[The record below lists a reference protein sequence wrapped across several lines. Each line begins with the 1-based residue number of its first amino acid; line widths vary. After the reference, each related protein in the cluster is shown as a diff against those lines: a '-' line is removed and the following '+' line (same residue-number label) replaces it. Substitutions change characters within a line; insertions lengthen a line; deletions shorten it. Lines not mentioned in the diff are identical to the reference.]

1 MNQYNDFIGPK
12 RDWLPAGNKELL
24 FGLFAVLLG
33 LFAANMILFGGFN
46 LGFALA
52 AVLSICL
59 SFWYLYS
66 SGCKVTLYTAALLG
80 LSLLIAA
87 GFGWSADPQVK
98 LWLFLFLT
106 AGVNL
111 GFCLMAGKN
120 VHAPGSARSLLDAAG
135 TFFLGIERMGMAG
148 RGVARAFRAGGTV
161 TRNSGAVLAGLG
173 IAVPALILVIPLLI
187 SSDAAFEGLVG
198 LLPEFDLFEI
208 CATVIAGAFLGV
220 WFYTRAVTLR
230 HEEPADRPL
239 RERKGLQKL
248 TMNTAL
254 GAVSAVYL
262 AYLISQLAYFVGGFS
277 GILPEGFTRAEYA
290 RRGFFEM
297 TCLAAI
303 NLCLMTFG
311 VTKVRRESRA
321 PGSTRALCLFLGLVT
336 EFLAASSAAKMILY
350 IDSFGLTRL
359 RVLTMVIMAFLGITT
374 ALICVWLYVPKL
386 QYMKSVLLIALA
398 MGAAVLWAD
407 VDTQVAK
414 YNVRHY
420 LSGDLAAVDMAHLFS
435 LGPGAVPY
443 MEELTECD
451 DPDLRSRATAF
462 MRCWT
467 LEKAEDFR
475 ELTWINRRSQEIVKK
490 WQNDDLPAWREQ
502 GEVTDTP

>member
-1 MNQYNDFIGPK
+1 MEQYEFPK
-12 RDWLPAGNKELL
+12 PQPKWLPAGNKELL

-33 LFAANMILFGGFN
+33 LFAANMLLFGGLN
-46 LGFALA
+46 LGFAMA

-59 SFWYLYS
+59 SFWYLRS
-66 SGCKVTLYTAALLG
+66 SGCRSTPYTYSLLT
-80 LSLLIAA
+80 LSLVIAA
-87 GFGWSADPQVK
+87 GFGWSDDDQVK
-98 LWLFLFLT
+98 LWLFLFLI

-111 GFCLMAGKN
+111 SFCLMAEKN
-120 VHAPGSARSLLDAAG
+120 VFAPGSARSLLDALS
-135 TFFLGIERMGMAG
+135 TCFLGLERMGMAG
-148 RGVARAFRAGGTV
+148 RGVVMAFRAGGAV
-161 TRNSGAVLAGLG
+161 TQTSGAVLAGLG
-173 IAVPALILVIPLLI
+173 IAIPALILVIPLLI

-208 CATVIAGAFLGV
+208 FATAVVGVFLGV
-220 WFYTRAVTLR
+220 YFYTRAVTLR
-230 HEEPADRPL
+230 HEEPIDRP
-239 RERKGLQKL
+239 RSTGKGLHPV

-254 GAVSAVYL
+254 GVISAVYM
-262 AYLISQLAYFVGGFS
+262 AYLFSQLAYFVGGFS

-311 VTKVRRESRA
+311 VTKVRREDRA
-321 PGSTRALCLFLGLVT
+321 PGSTRALCLFLGAVT

-350 IDSFGLTRL
+350 IGAFGLTRL
-359 RVLTMVIMAFLGITT
+359 RVLTMVIMVFLGITT

-398 MGAAVLWAD
+398 LGAAVLWAD

-420 LSGDLAAVDMAHLFS
+420 RSGDLATVDMDHLFS
-435 LGPGAVPY
+435 LGAGAVPY
-443 MEELTECD
+443 MEELTDCD
-451 DPDLRSRATAF
+451 DPELRTRATAF
-462 MRCWT
+462 LRAWT
-467 LEKAEDFR
+467 LEQADDFR
-475 ELTWINRRSQEIVKK
+475 EFTWINHHAQQIIANWQE
-490 WQNDDLPAWREQ
+490 E
-502 GEVTDTP
+502 TP

>member
-1 MNQYNDFIGPK
+1 MEQHYEFPTPK
-12 RDWLPAGNKELL
+12 PRFLPAGNKELL

-46 LGFALA
+46 LGFAIA
-52 AVLSICL
+52 AVLSITL
-59 SFWYLYS
+59 SWWYLHR
-66 SGCKVTLYTAALLG
+66 SGCENTPYTAALLC
-80 LSLLIAA
+80 LSVLIAA
-87 GFGWSADPQVK
+87 GFGWSADSEVK
-98 LWLFLFLT
+98 LWLFLFLLV
-106 AGVNL
+106 GVNL
-111 GFCLMAGKN
+111 SFCLMAGKN
-120 VHAPGSARSLLDAAG
+120 VHAPGSARSLVDAAG

-148 RGVARAFRAGGTV
+148 RGVVMAFRAGGTV
-161 TRNSGAVLAGLG
+161 TQRSGAVLAGLG
-173 IAVPALILVIPLLI
+173 IALPALILVIPLLI

-198 LLPEFDLFEI
+198 LLPDFDLPEI
-208 CATVIAGAFLGV
+208 AATTIVGAFLGV
-220 WFYTRAVTLR
+220 YFYTRAVTLR
-230 HEEPADRPL
+230 HAEPADRPQS
-239 RERKGLQKL
+239 ERKGLQKL

-254 GAVSAVYL
+254 GAICAVYM

-311 VTKVRRESRA
+311 VTKVRREHRA
-321 PGSTRALCLFLGLVT
+321 PGSTRALCLFLGAVT

-350 IDSFGLTRL
+350 INSFGLTRL
-359 RVLTMVIMAFLGITT
+359 RVLTMVIMVFLGITT

-386 QYMKSVLLIALA
+386 QYMKSVLLVALA

-420 LSGDLAAVDMAHLFS
+420 LSGDLATVDMSHLFS
-435 LGPGAVPY
+435 LGAGAVPW
-443 MEELTECD
+443 MEELTDCD
-451 DPDLRSRATAF
+451 DPELRTRATAF
-462 MRCWT
+462 MRSWT
-467 LEKAEDFR
+467 LDEADDFR
-475 ELTWINRRSQEIVKK
+475 SLSVIGRRAENILAL
-490 WQNDDLPAWREQ
+490 WQPGET

>member
-1 MNQYNDFIGPK
+1 MEQYTFPTPQPK
-12 RDWLPAGNKELL
+12 WLPAGNKELL

-33 LFAANMILFGGFN
+33 LFAANMILFGGLN
-46 LGFALA
+46 LGFAIASL
-52 AVLSICL
+52 LSICL
-59 SFWYLYS
+59 SFWYLRS
-66 SGCKVTLYTAALLG
+66 SGCKPTPYTNCLLV
-80 LSLLIAA
+80 LSLVIAA
-87 GFGWSADPQVK
+87 GFGWSDDAQVK
-98 LWLFLFLT
+98 LWLFLFLI

-111 GFCLMAGKN
+111 AFCLMAEKN
-120 VHAPGSARSLLDAAG
+120 TFAPGSARSLLDALS
-135 TFFLGIERMGMAG
+135 TCFLGVERMGMAG
-148 RGVARAFRAGGTV
+148 RGVVMAFRAGGAV
-161 TRNSGAVLAGLG
+161 TQTSGAVLAGLG
-173 IAVPALILVIPLLI
+173 IAIPALIVVIPLLI

-198 LLPEFDLFEI
+198 LLPEFDLFEV
-208 CATVIAGAFLGV
+208 CATAVMGIFLGV
-220 WFYTRAVTLR
+220 YFYTRAVTLR
-230 HEEPADRPL
+230 HEEPVDRPQGT
-239 RERKGLQKL
+239 RKNFHPI

-254 GAVSAVYL
+254 GVISAVYM
-262 AYLISQLAYFVGGFS
+262 AYLFSQLAYFVGGFS

-321 PGSTRALCLFLGLVT
+321 PGSTRALCLFLGAVT

-350 IDSFGLTRL
+350 IGSFGLTRL
-359 RVLTMVIMAFLGITT
+359 RVLTMVIMVFLGITT

-386 QYMKSVLLIALA
+386 QYMKTVMVIALA

-420 LSGDLAAVDMAHLFS
+420 LSGDLATVDMDHLFS
-435 LGPGAVPY
+435 LGAGAVPW

-451 DPDLRSRATAF
+451 DPELRTRATAF
-462 MRCWT
+462 LRAWT
-467 LEKAEDFR
+467 LEQADDFR
-475 ELTWINRRSQEIVKK
+475 ELTWINRRSQEIIAA
-490 WQNDDLPAWREQ
+490 WQE
-502 GEVTDTP
+502 DTP

>member
-1 MNQYNDFIGPK
+1 MEQQYEFPTPQP
-12 RDWLPAGNKELL
+12 RWLPAGNRELL

-33 LFAANMILFGGFN
+33 LFAANMVLFGGFH
-46 LGFALA
+46 LGFAIA

-59 SFWYLYS
+59 SWWYLHS
-66 SGCKVTLYTAALLG
+66 SGCKNTPYTAALLG

-87 GFGWSADPQVK
+87 GFGWSADSEVK
-98 LWLFLFLT
+98 LWLFLFLLC
-106 AGVNL
+106 GVNL
-111 GFCLMAGKN
+111 SFCLMAGKN
-120 VHAPGSARSLLDAAG
+120 VHAPGSARRLVDAAG

-148 RGVARAFRAGGTV
+148 RGVVMAFRAGGTV
-161 TRNSGAVLAGLG
+161 TRSSGAVLAGLG
-173 IAVPALILVIPLLI
+173 IALPALVLVIPLLI

-198 LLPEFDLFEI
+198 LLPDFDLFEI
-208 CATVIAGAFLGV
+208 AATVIVGAFLGV
-220 WFYTRAVTLR
+220 YFYTRAVTLR
-230 HEEPADRPL
+230 HEEPADRPQP
-239 RERKGLQKL
+239 ERKGLQVL

-254 GAVSAVYL
+254 GAVSAVYM

-311 VTKVRRESRA
+311 VTKVQRQSRD
-321 PGSTRALCLFLGLVT
+321 PGSTRALCLFLGAVT

-350 IDSFGLTRL
+350 IGTYGLTRL
-359 RVLTMVIMAFLGITT
+359 RVLTMVIMVFLGITT
-374 ALICVWLYVPKL
+374 ALISVWLYMPKL
-386 QYMKSVLLIALA
+386 QYMKSVLLVALA

-420 LSGDLAAVDMAHLFS
+420 LSGDLATVDMAHLFS
-435 LGPGAVPY
+435 LGAGAVPY
-443 MEELTECD
+443 MEELTDCS

-462 MRCWT
+462 MRTWM
-467 LEKAEDFR
+467 LEEAEDFR
-475 ELTWINRRSQEIVKK
+475 SLNWITRRSREITDAWQDDTLPPWRQE
-490 WQNDDLPAWREQ
+490 
-502 GEVTDTP
+502 GTP